1 VRKAQV
7 TVFIMIGM
15 ILLVFAALF
24 FYAAELVQKRSDIR
38 VVEASSAK
46 ELVEYCLG
54 VIAEDALIV
63 TGRQGGFAK
72 LPLQYFEP
80 LNTTYL
86 FDEGQNEVPDVPT
99 VQQELANYIDDHI
112 GNCVND
118 FAVLADKGIVVNELG
133 QPKSS
138 VLIAERDVQFSIDY
152 PIEERKADIAT
163 KPEFMPVKKNVKLK
177 EVLQLADDLVESE
190 RNNGGLFD
198 LDAPCGLEVAHF
210 PIDNTLITMII
221 DADFLIQNK
230 PYRFVFAHR
239 R

>member
-15 ILLVFAALF
+15 IMLVFAALF
-24 FYAAELVQKRSDIR
+24 FYAAELVQKRSDLH

-46 ELVEYCLG
+46 ELVESCLG
-54 VIAEDALIV
+54 VIAEDALLV
-63 TGRQGGFAK
+63 TGRQGGFAN

-99 VQQELANYIDDHI
+99 VQQELASYIDDHI
-112 GNCVND
+112 GNCIND
-118 FAVLADKGIVVNELG
+118 FIVLADKGIVVNELG

-138 VLIAERDVQFSIDY
+138 ILIAERDVQFSIDY
-152 PIEERKADIAT
+152 PIEERKADLAT

-177 EVLQLADDLVESE
+177 DVLQLANDLIESE
-190 RNNGGLFD
+190 RTTGLFD
-198 LDAPCGLEVAHF
+198 LDAPCGLEVTHF
-210 PIDNTLITMII
+210 PLDSTLVSIIT
-221 DADFLIQNK
+221 DSDFLIQNK
-230 PYRFVFAHR
+230 PFRFVFAHR

>member
-1 VRKAQV
+1 
-7 TVFIMIGM
+7 MIGM

-24 FYAAELVQKRSDIR
+24 FYASELVQKRSDIR

-63 TGRQGGFAK
+63 TGRQGGFAQ
-72 LPLQYFEP
+72 LPLHYFEP
-80 LNTTYL
+80 LNATYL
-86 FDEGQNEVPDVPT
+86 FDDGQNEVPDVPT

-133 QPKSS
+133 KPKSS
-138 VLIAERDVQFSIDY
+138 VLIAERDVQFTIDY
-152 PIEERKADIAT
+152 AVEERKADLAT
-163 KPEFMPVKKNVKLK
+163 RPEFMPVKKPVKLK
-177 EVLQLADDLVESE
+177 NVLELADDLAESE
-190 RNNGGLFD
+190 RVNNGLFD
-198 LDAPCGLEVAHF
+198 LDVDCGLEVAHF
-210 PIDNTLITMII
+210 PIDNTLITVIS
-221 DADFLIQNK
+221 DNDFLIQNK
-230 PYRFVFAHR
+230 PARFVFAHR